1 MLIMKQ
7 SSYSDK
13 ANYISTFLF
22 TSVTCIIAILVPNVT
37 TIIAILGG
45 ACSVT
50 LAYTFP
56 LYGHVKL
63 SKHPWTHQEN
73 FVPLMFFIPLII
85 IGYSSV
91 VATVFLVV
99 TG

>member
-1 MLIMKQ
+1 
-7 SSYSDK
+7 
-13 ANYISTFLF
+13 
-22 TSVTCIIAILVPNVT
+22 VPNVT

-56 LYGHVKL
+56 CKFKFNSFLVYGHVKL